1 MTYQPNDR
9 VRLTVPGNYADH
21 EGAGRRLGVH
31 LVFRV
36 LHDLRVLDDTDGRV
50 RVTHD
55 VTGRRYVLPA
65 KQLTRVGPA

>member
-21 EGAGRRLGVH
+21 EGAGRRLGVT

-36 LHDLRVLDDTDGRV
+36 IRNVEDDDRLLVVNHDT
-50 RVTHD
+50 
-55 VTGRRYVLPA
+55 TGRRYVLPA
-65 KQLTRVGPA
+65 KQLTRVGPQ

>member
-9 VRLTVPGNYADH
+9 VRLTVPGSYACVND
-21 EGAGRRLGVH
+21 GAGRRLGVT

-36 LHDLRVLDDTDGRV
+36 LDQDGDAV
-50 RVTHD
+50 QVAHD

-65 KQLTRVGPA
+65 KQLTRVGPQ

>member
-9 VRLTVPGNYADH
+9 VRLTVPGNYADLND
-21 EGAGRRLGVH
+21 GAGRRLGVT

-36 LHDLRVLDDTDGRV
+36 LDDFGDAV
-50 RVTHD
+50 KVAHD

-65 KQLTRVGPA
+65 KQLTRVGPQ

>member
-21 EGAGRRLGVH
+21 EGAARRLGVT

-36 LHDLRVLDDTDGRV
+36 IRHLEDDDRLLV
-50 RVTHD
+50 VTHD
-55 VTGRRYVLPA
+55 TTGRRYVLPA
-65 KQLTRVGPA
+65 VQLTRVG